1 MARVGRLESTVS
13 DIRSDVAA
21 LKATVAQLA
30 TKGEIAELKAELT
43 AQIGGLKASFAAG
56 EASVI
61 KWLVGTVISCAAL
74 AFAAAKL
81 VA

>member
-1 MARVGRLESTVS
+1 MRVGRLETTVS
-13 DIRSDVAA
+13 DIRADVAA

-43 AQIGGLKASFAAG
+43 AQIGDLKAQFSAG

-74 AFAAAKL
+74 AFAAGKL
-81 VA
+81 IA